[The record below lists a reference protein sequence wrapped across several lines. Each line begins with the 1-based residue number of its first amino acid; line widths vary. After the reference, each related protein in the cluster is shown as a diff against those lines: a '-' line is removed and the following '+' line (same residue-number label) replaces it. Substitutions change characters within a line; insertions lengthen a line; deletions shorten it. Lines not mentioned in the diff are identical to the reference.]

1 MTKQE
6 MEIASSVKAIP
17 KALNGIEKALKDLNE
32 TLKKLDEQKYLR
44 IEWPKP
50 EPPGE
55 SAPETQFDHGPFE
68 KAPWWLNPSL
78 PRNILEPWCGT
89 GTRQELSSTTTPGG
103 PS

>member
-6 MEIASSVKAIP
+6 MEIAASVKAIP
-17 KALNGIEKALKDLNE
+17 KALNGVEKALKDLNE
-32 TLKKLDEQKYLR
+32 TLKKLDEKYLR

-50 EPPGE
+50 KPPGE
-55 SAPETQFDHGPFE
+55 SAPETNFDRSPFE

-78 PRNILEPWCGT
+78 PRNILEPSCGVV
-89 GTRQELSSTTTPGG
+89 TRQELSSTTTPGG